1 MHTATHM
8 CMHTDTLTHMC
19 AHTVFWEVALVGLW
33 LTWDTEVVSVGTSV
47 VELMFPL

>member
-1 MHTATHM
+1 
-8 CMHTDTLTHMC
+8 MHTDTLTHMC

-47 VELMFPL
+47 VELMFLL